1 MKKQEDHYRQ
11 LFAQDRHNSTLSDI
25 YLNLVDVFNNR
36 DTFKYATESAEDRTI
51 PKILAQKRPNLASL
65 AGQHSVVD
73 EQQYVPRYSSLL
85 FIVELSWLTRLH
97 PQVGQELAGLHAGP
111 VRGAELGGHLHRR
124 RQCAVVPRPRLPQR
138 AQG

>member
-73 EQQYVPRYSSLL
+73 EQQYVPRYSSL
-85 FIVELSWLTRLH
+85 
-97 PQVGQELAGLHAGP
+97 
-111 VRGAELGGHLHRR
+111 
-124 RQCAVVPRPRLPQR
+124 
-138 AQG
+138 